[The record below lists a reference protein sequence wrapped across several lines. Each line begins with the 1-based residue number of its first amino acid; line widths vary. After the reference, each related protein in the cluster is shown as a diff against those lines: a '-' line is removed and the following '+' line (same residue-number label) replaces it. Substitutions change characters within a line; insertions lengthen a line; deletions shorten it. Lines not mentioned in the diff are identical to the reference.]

1 MAFDIL
7 IKNGILIDGTGR
19 ERYPA
24 DVGINKNAIAE
35 IGDLKNQKAEKVI
48 DAANLHVVPGFID
61 VLNHSDTYWTMF
73 PMPSMESL
81 LRQGI
86 TTIIGGNCGASLAP
100 LVEGN
105 VIAAIQKWADM
116 SEVSINWLRMSEFLE
131 QLERMKFGVN
141 FGTLVGHGT
150 LRSGLIKDEVRNLT
164 GDEMAKIKFMLEEAL
179 ESAAFGLSTGLA
191 FSHAKTT
198 PVEEIIELAKLVE
211 KYDGVYASH
220 LRDEAGRLD
229 DSVTE
234 TIRVAME
241 SQAKIQ
247 ISHFKAMG
255 QSGWPNFAANLE
267 RLEQAHDGGFNVN
280 FDVFPYT
287 VTGSVLYTLLP
298 DWAAEG
304 GKKKLLSRLRDPHE
318 RRKIIHE
325 LKKNPLA
332 EYDKIIVAI
341 SPADKTFIG
350 KSLKEIAQNQGVEP
364 EEALLN
370 MILVAED
377 QLIAF
382 IHSLSEENVAVG
394 IASKISMEKRRLKK
408 GFTTASWPAGF
419 CGNHRSY
426 ETIKAG
432 LYFNFYDSGFG
443 VLRVDSFGQRFVFRR
458 AEQIRQPVFLSFPA
472 NDVRPRD
479 RFGWIF
485 NNPEIELSDM
495 EKSRGLDF
503 VREHRSIDFSFHSVV
518 RFQLWRGEPLDSFR
532 LFFISAGRIG
542 QIKLHFISCRVAF
555 KQAERNFRFFNWP
568 CSVFNDNRR
577 RRCASH
583 DSAGHRGFGRADHN
597 RGHDVFRLRRQ
608 SQPSFFD
615 FRNGHRRSFRF
626 NQDCPLSA

>member
-7 IKNGILIDGTGR
+7 IKNGTLIDGTGR

-150 LRSGLIKDEVRNLT
+150 LRRGLIKDEVRNLT

-179 ESAAFGLSTGLA
+179 ESGAFGLSTGLA

-267 RLEQAHDGGFNVN
+267 RLEQAHDGGLNVN

-382 IHSLSEENVAVG
+382 IHSLSEENVAAG
-394 IASKISMEKRRLKK
+394 IASKISMVSSDGSGYNLGYARKGTLVHPRSFGAFPRLLGKYVREEKKLSWEEAVRKISSLPAEKYGLKK
-408 GFTTASWPAGF
+408 RGLITESNFADLTIYNPETVSDLATFKNPYLYPRGVEYVIVNGKTAIEKGVYNGELAG
-419 CGNHRSY
+419 R
-426 ETIKAG
+426 
-432 LYFNFYDSGFG
+432 
-443 VLRVDSFGQRFVFRR
+443 VLR
-458 AEQIRQPVFLSFPA
+458 
-472 NDVRPRD
+472 
-479 RFGWIF
+479 
-485 NNPEIELSDM
+485 
-495 EKSRGLDF
+495 KS
-503 VREHRSIDFSFHSVV
+503 
-518 RFQLWRGEPLDSFR
+518 
-532 LFFISAGRIG
+532 
-542 QIKLHFISCRVAF
+542 
-555 KQAERNFRFFNWP
+555 
-568 CSVFNDNRR
+568 
-577 RRCASH
+577 
-583 DSAGHRGFGRADHN
+583 
-597 RGHDVFRLRRQ
+597 
-608 SQPSFFD
+608 
-615 FRNGHRRSFRF
+615 
-626 NQDCPLSA
+626 